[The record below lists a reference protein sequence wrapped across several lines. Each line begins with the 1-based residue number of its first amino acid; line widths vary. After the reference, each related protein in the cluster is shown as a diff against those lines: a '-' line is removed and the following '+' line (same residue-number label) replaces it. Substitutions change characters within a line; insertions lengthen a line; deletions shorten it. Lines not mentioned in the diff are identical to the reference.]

1 MILGGTCD
9 ECGAKMVATVAVRF
23 SGREAFLW
31 WTCPDHGPT
40 VAMLLPS
47 ELGGILGHVMPY
59 DHDGLQH
66 PRVEGTP
73 ADPLHR

>member
-1 MILGGTCD
+1 MIVGKHCD
-9 ECGAKMVATVAVRF
+9 RCDRPMTATLAMWFTAPDVA
-23 SGREAFLW
+23 LW

-47 ELGGILGHVMPY
+47 ELGGILRGVMPY
-59 DHDGLQH
+59 DQHGLQH

-73 ADPLHR
+73 ANPLHR